1 MKNFLLL
8 LKREFGMFFRN
19 KALLTVFLGAP
30 IAYALIIGSVYK
42 SGKTVDLPI
51 IVVDRDNTPMSQQ
64 MIEMLDENEGLK
76 VIKVVAESNDVQSE
90 MIENKAP
97 AVIVI
102 PDRFEASLLQSRYPE
117 VMIYCNTTNMLTA
130 NFATKAIQTSLG
142 TFSAGIEM
150 KGLQKR
156 GMPAAQAIT
165 KYEPFKQNFVK
176 VFNETGNYFNFMWPA
191 ILTVVLQQVILLVT
205 ALSIA
210 QEVQNNTFGIGIAK
224 QTSSAIVT
232 VLAKVAPVWVL
243 SIPTIGI
250 YYLFHVL
257 FNAPLPTE
265 IFNFAVISSLFVAA
279 VSFLGIMISALIPDA
294 LKATQ
299 YLMLMSAPGFMIGGY
314 TWPLEAMSVPV
325 QFLASIL
332 PLTPFLEAFKALLFE
347 HASLNQVQPQ
357 MVHMI
362 IQIVV
367 YFIIAIILVKWRIK
381 REQKKLAQVQ

>member
-102 PDRFEASLLQSRYPE
+102 PDRFEASLLQSRYPD